1 MTQANESCTHIHTQR
16 DDISHFLPIYLEK
29 KILKA
34 DPFVEIDQEASRDLT
49 RCEGAS
55 CQPIYLIGYIKQKHK
70 QGVGQLITMT
80 IERSKAANKGVQYG
94 VCGEQG
100 GEPNS
105 VAFFHKVGT
114 YVDL

>member
-1 MTQANESCTHIHTQR
+1 MTQANESSSTIAREQR

-34 DPFVEIDQEASRDLT
+34 DPFVQIDQDVRRDLT

-55 CQPIYLIGYIKQKHK
+55 VTHIYLIGYIKHK

-80 IERSKAANKGVQYG
+80 IERSKATNKGVQYG

-105 VAFFHKVGT
+105 VAFFHKVRT
-114 YVDL
+114 STSS